1 MEKKKISGNEKRKKR
16 LNILL
21 ISPYYFVLISLILI
35 PILIMVI
42 YSFTKGESRSL
53 FQVSFTLDNYL
64 NFFTNSEFLYAMR
77 RSIWLAL
84 LTTVST
90 LVIGYP
96 LAYFITQTKPRTQAL
111 LILLISAPMWINLVI
126 RTIALKQVIELF
138 TSIMQSIIPS
148 FPEII
153 GSNTAMVFG
162 LVQVFLPYMVLP
174 IYTVL
179 LKIDPGLIEAAT
191 DLGASRFKAFLKVTL
206 PLSLSGVMSGI
217 LMVFLPAAT
226 TLVIPKYLGNNV
238 FLIGNLIERVSILSG
253 NIGYGASIAIVLSVI
268 MMAMILL
275 VRRLDK
281 FKGAENDWK

>member
-1 MEKKKISGNEKRKKR
+1 
-16 LNILL
+16 
-21 ISPYYFVLISLILI
+21 
-35 PILIMVI
+35 MVI
-42 YSFTKGESRSL
+42 
-53 FQVSFTLDNYL
+53 
-64 NFFTNSEFLYAMR
+64 
-77 RSIWLAL
+77 
-84 LTTVST
+84 
-90 LVIGYP
+90 
-96 LAYFITQTKPRTQAL
+96 
-111 LILLISAPMWINLVI
+111 
-126 RTIALKQVIELF
+126 
-138 TSIMQSIIPS
+138 
-148 FPEII
+148 
-153 GSNTAMVFG
+153 G
-162 LVQVFLPYMVLP
+162 LVHVFLPYMVLP

-281 FKGAENDWK
+281 FKGPKMTENKVTTVLKYVFIVLILAIIYFPVFSMIFFSFNANKSFTRFGGFSFKWYIELFNHKQMMNAVLVTIVVALISTFFSTIIGTLAAISLSRQKKVLRNLTLNATNIPIINPEIITAISLFVLFGIFFVPSGYLTMILAHIAFLHRM

>member
-1 MEKKKISGNEKRKKR
+1 
-16 LNILL
+16 
-21 ISPYYFVLISLILI
+21 
-35 PILIMVI
+35 MVI
-42 YSFTKGESRSL
+42 
-53 FQVSFTLDNYL
+53 
-64 NFFTNSEFLYAMR
+64 
-77 RSIWLAL
+77 
-84 LTTVST
+84 
-90 LVIGYP
+90 
-96 LAYFITQTKPRTQAL
+96 
-111 LILLISAPMWINLVI
+111 
-126 RTIALKQVIELF
+126 
-138 TSIMQSIIPS
+138 
-148 FPEII
+148 
-153 GSNTAMVFG
+153 G
-162 LVQVFLPYMVLP
+162 LVHVFLPYMVLP

-281 FKGAENDWK
+281 FKGAEND